1 MLHGIPVTYFA
12 ETSSLYKILKNN
24 TWIKLRNLG
33 LGCKVCRIFLD
44 EQLERIQK
52 QICEKA
58 AIRSK
63 IVNVRNRLHTFPVI

>member
-1 MLHGIPVTYFA
+1 
-12 ETSSLYKILKNN
+12 
-24 TWIKLRNLG
+24 LRNLG